1 MKKINYQMYQNHN
14 YLMKKV
20 IIIYKQNESEKYKR
34 NKKSKNE
41 KYNGDDLWRMG
52 IICKKDCYG
61 LSKDILSI
69 LDKNGYEWKII
80 SSSYKI
86 KYRKKQTED
95 TKNFN

>member
-1 MKKINYQMYQNHN
+1 
-14 YLMKKV
+14 
-20 IIIYKQNESEKYKR
+20 
-34 NKKSKNE
+34 
-41 KYNGDDLWRMG
+41 MG
-52 IICKKDCYG
+52 IVCKKDCYG

-95 TKNFN
+95 TKNFS

>member
-1 MKKINYQMYQNHN
+1 MKKE
-14 YLMKKV
+14 
-20 IIIYKQNESEKYKR
+20 IIIYKQNESEKEKR

-52 IICKKDCYG
+52 IVCKKDCYG

-95 TKNFN
+95 KKILVKIALFLILPLLILT